1 MGGAIMSFALWSS
14 SYETGHPDV
23 DRQHKH
29 LFAMINE
36 LHAAMGHGRGREAL
50 GPVLTGLVAYTVE
63 HFAAEETLMR
73 ASSYP
78 DIERHMEKHEALARQ
93 VSELA
98 LRFSKGYLT
107 IPSTLA
113 QFLSTWL
120 KHHIREEDM
129 ALIRW
134 VNNRPQ

>member
-1 MGGAIMSFALWSS
+1 MSFALWSPA
-14 SYETGHPDV
+14 YETGHSEV
-23 DRQHKH
+23 DHQHQR
-29 LFAMINE
+29 LFQMINE
-36 LHAAMGHGRGREAL
+36 LHEAMSHGRGR
-50 GPVLTGLVAYTVE
+50 
-63 HFAAEETLMR
+63 
-73 ASSYP
+73 
-78 DIERHMEKHEALARQ
+78 EALARQ

-107 IPSTLA
+107 IPNTLA

-134 VNNRPQ
+134 VNNRPE